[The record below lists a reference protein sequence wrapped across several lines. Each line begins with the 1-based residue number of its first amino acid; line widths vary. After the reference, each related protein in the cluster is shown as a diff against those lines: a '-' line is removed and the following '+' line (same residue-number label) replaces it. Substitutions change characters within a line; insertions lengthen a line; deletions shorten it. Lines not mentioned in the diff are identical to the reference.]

1 MTHDRNLLN
10 IGAWSGLAYIGLFG
24 LGWLVLDHFVPP
36 IAPSDSAAEV
46 AARYADS
53 HVAFMIGAVA
63 IMVSSVTMLP
73 LGALLVLLIQK
84 IEGGVGMLSLMMGFS
99 AVTTL
104 VLTFYTG
111 LAFDAAA
118 FRSDRPDAIVQVL
131 NDLGFLGFM
140 GGTPMFLAMFG
151 LLAYAILVTQ
161 PRVGVEVFPR
171 WVGYV
176 NLLIVICYLPEV
188 LVFIFHAGPFAW
200 NGVVGFWIPAV
211 LLIGCM
217 VASPIVLRPA
227 VRRAFP

>member
-10 IGAWSGLAYIGLFG
+10 IGAWSGFAYIGLFG

-46 AARYADS
+46 AARYADN

-63 IMVSSVTMLP
+63 MMVSSVMMLP
-73 LGALLVLLIQK
+73 LGALLVLLLQK
-84 IEGGVGMLSLMMGFS
+84 IEGGVGMLSLMMGFT

-151 LLAYAILVTQ
+151 LLAYAILITQ

-188 LVFIFHAGPFAW
+188 LVFIFHTGPFAW
-200 NGVVGFWIPAV
+200 NGFVGFWIPAV
-211 LLIGCM
+211 LLIGCA
-217 VASPIVLRPA
+217 VASPVVLRPV